1 MGLNLPSQNR
11 DPIIIARALKVLEV
25 GLCGKGVARIFNLE
39 LTGVATLIRKTLR
52 VVSKLPHQKKIN
64 EKIMRN
70 SDAELQAPWCL
81 PIKPSRYHHTSSLE

>member
-52 VVSKLPHQKKIN
+52 VVSKLPHQKKKKTRKSW
-64 EKIMRN
+64 ETPTPN
-70 SDAELQAPWCL
+70 SRLHGACL
-81 PIKPSRYHHTSSLE
+81 